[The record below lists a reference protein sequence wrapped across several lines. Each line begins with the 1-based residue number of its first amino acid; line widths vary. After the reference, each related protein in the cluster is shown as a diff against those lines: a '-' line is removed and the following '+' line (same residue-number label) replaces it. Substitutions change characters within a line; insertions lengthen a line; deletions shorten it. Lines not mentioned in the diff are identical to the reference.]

1 MIAADVMI
9 IRLNH
14 VVIFGKFSCK
24 MRWSDRPV
32 PRTRACNDFA
42 VVALA
47 SWGCCAMMVFLSD
60 RSVAQPGRALGLGP
74 RRRRFKSCRSDHFLE
89 GLISTNPACFCAV
102 KQRLRQRFS
111 TDSGST
117 SELREPSLS
126 FSIRSMRICSLY
138 FVGLRLPSDRPS

>member
-74 RRRRFKSCRSDHFLE
+74 RRRRFKSCRSDHFSTFDSL
-89 GLISTNPACFCAV
+89 GLGGTKADFTPAN
-102 KQRLRQRFS
+102 
-111 TDSGST
+111 
-117 SELREPSLS
+117 
-126 FSIRSMRICSLY
+126 
-138 FVGLRLPSDRPS
+138 